1 MSTATFDTFYA
12 KLNAAQKQAVDAI
25 EGPVMVIAGPGTGKT
40 TILTL
45 RIANILRKTDT
56 PANGILAITYT
67 DAGVKAMRA
76 KLHGVIGARAHDVQ
90 IHTFHSFAAAM
101 IAEYPDHFLQISE
114 MKVMTDI
121 EQETL
126 IREIISSEK
135 FSAVRPIGK
144 PDHYVPG
151 IIKSI
156 EESKRQAMTPEMVRQ
171 HVAHEIERIKDDP
184 ESLSTRG
191 ATKGQLKADARE
203 QIEKCERTRL
213 FADAYESYEERK
225 REAKKL
231 DFSDLIIELL
241 VTLRN
246 DQLLLR
252 LIQERFLYILVDEHQ
267 DTNDAQ
273 NFIVALIAEF
283 FETPNIFMVGDE
295 KQAIYRFQGASVEN
309 FLFARQKWPTMKLI
323 SLDTNYR
330 SHQSILDASFSMIEN
345 NYDEGEHTDLRV
357 KLKSGKS
364 KAVQSG
370 VKEKKC
376 VSVITGENVA
386 AAETRMIADLKSIS
400 VDYPEATVAIIVRR
414 NRDLDRVILLCESN
428 GVKISSERSV
438 DIFNHPIGSL
448 YFDLI
453 QYLIDPSRIDALA
466 RTIIAGMW
474 GLSFG
479 DASELVRSV
488 KSGQADKELFESRL
502 PGLLH
507 IQRQMLN
514 DSPVGFLVHAA
525 EKSGYTGL
533 FMRDPVYINVW
544 RGIVALAESIV
555 RDSRIQ
561 DPMKLMEA
569 LLAYRLSAES
579 RMVKVTVGA
588 PGASFQALTAHG
600 SKGLEFDYV
609 FIPYATDE
617 AWIGKPR
624 GSSFV
629 LPRKESSQNDV
640 RDVRRLFYVALTRAR
655 EKATI
660 LTALEESDGKP
671 LTPLR
676 FIAEL
681 DEENITQDTASRIDA
696 ASVFL
701 SKSSDASVAK
711 LPHSA
716 HVVRDQQV
724 IDIAKRVLLEKGLSV
739 TALNHFLTCPNTFL
753 YQSILKV
760 PQAPS
765 ISADRGTAM
774 HEAISAVWRSDVF
787 AISDGRERTA
797 RIQRIMEDSLV
808 EYFKTSFLPLTDKE
822 AVKKELLADAP
833 AVADALEPHFM
844 LKGEKDAVY
853 AEHWVKTLFNGS
865 FAGQEILIP
874 LHGKLDAILDRSDEV
889 SVFDYKTKQA
899 MSVHAIKGETK
910 SSDGGYFRQ
919 LIFYKMLLADEIK
932 WRTKKVIPALVFVS
946 PDEKGRCPT
955 VSVPINP
962 EDVERVKKE
971 IQSLIDAVWSGD
983 IVGKK
988 CDDERC
994 EWCGIAGI

>member
-1 MSTATFDTFYA
+1 MSTTAFDTFYA
-12 KLNAAQKQAVDAI
+12 KLNTAQKQAVDTI

-76 KLHGVIGARAHDVQ
+76 KLQGVIGARAHDVQ

-101 IAEYPDHFLQISE
+101 IAEYPDHFLQIHE

-126 IREIISSEK
+126 IRDIISGET
-135 FSAVRPIGK
+135 FSDIRPVSK
-144 PDHYVPG
+144 PDHYVAG

-156 EESKRQAMTPEMVRQ
+156 EESKRQALTPEMVRQ
-171 HVAHEIERIKDDP
+171 HIDREIKSIQDDP
-184 ESLSTRG
+184 ESISTRG
-191 ATKGQLKADARE
+191 ATKGQLKADAKE
-203 QIEKCERTRL
+203 QIAKCERTRL
-213 FADAYESYEERK
+213 FASAYELYEEKK

-241 VTLRN
+241 VALRD

-309 FLFARQKWPTMKLI
+309 FLFARKKWPAMKLI

-330 SHQSILDASFSMIEN
+330 SHQGILDASFGMIEN
-345 NYDEGEHTDLRV
+345 NYGEDEHKDLRV
-357 KLKSGKS
+357 ELKSGRG
-364 KAVQSG
+364 KAVKADKN
-370 VKEKKC
+370 VE
-376 VSVITGENVA
+376 VVTGENVA
-386 AAETRMIADLKSIS
+386 AAEMRMISDLKSIS
-400 VDYPEATVAIIVRR
+400 TNHPYATVAIIVRR
-414 NRDLDRVILLCESN
+414 NRDLDRVIRLCESN
-428 GVKISSERSV
+428 AVKISSKRSI
-438 DIFNHPIGSL
+438 DIFNHPVGSL

-453 QYLIDPSRIDALA
+453 QYLVDPSRIDALA
-466 RTIIAGMW
+466 RTIVAGMW
-474 GLSFG
+474 NISFG
-479 DASELVRSV
+479 EAGELVRLV
-488 KSGQADKELFESRL
+488 KSGQADKELFETKL

-514 DSPVGFLVHAA
+514 DSPLGFIVHVA
-525 EKSGYTGL
+525 EKSGYTGIL
-533 FMRDPVYINVW
+533 MRDPVYISVW
-544 RGIVALAESIV
+544 RGIVSKAESII
-555 RDSRIQ
+555 RDGKIGE
-561 DPMKLMEA
+561 PLKLMES
-569 LLAYRLSAES
+569 LLAYRISAES
-579 RMVKVTVGA
+579 RMVEVNVGA
-588 PGASFQALTAHG
+588 PEARFQALTAHG

-629 LPRKESSQNDV
+629 LPVKEFSRNDV

-655 EKATI
+655 EKATV
-660 LTALEESDGKP
+660 LTALEESDGKR

-681 DEENITQDTASRIDA
+681 NETHIVQSSAQRVDA
-696 ASVFL
+696 ATVL
-701 SKSSDASVAK
+701 SSAS
-711 LPHSA
+711 LDQSA
-716 HVVRDQQV
+716 ASAPRSARDQQAV
-724 IDIAKRVLLEKGLSV
+724 DIAKRVLLEKGLSV
-739 TALNHFLTCPNTFL
+739 TALNHFLKCPNTFL

-765 ISADRGTAM
+765 VSADRGTAM
-774 HEAISAVWRSDVF
+774 HEAISTVWRSDVF
-787 AISDGRERTA
+787 TIADGRARVH
-797 RIQRIMEDSLV
+797 RIQEILESSLT
-808 EYFKTSFLPLTDKE
+808 EYFKTSFLPFSEKE
-822 AVKKELLADAP
+822 AVKKELLTDAP
-833 AVADALEPHFM
+833 AVAEALESHFM
-844 LKGEKDAVY
+844 LKGEKDAIY
-853 AEHWVKTLFNGS
+853 AEHWVKTIFTGT
-865 FAGQEILIP
+865 FAGEAVSIP
-874 LHGKLDAILDRSDEV
+874 LHGKLDAILDRQDEV

-899 MSVHAIKGETK
+899 MSVNAIKGETK

-932 WRTKKVIPALVFVS
+932 WRTKRITPALVFVS
-946 PDEKGRCPT
+946 PDDKGRCPT
-955 VSVPINP
+955 VTLPITD

-971 IQSLIDAVWSGD
+971 IQSLIDSVWSGE
-983 IVGKK
+983 VTGKK
-988 CDDERC
+988 CDDEEC
-994 EWCGIAGI
+994 EWCGLAGI